1 MAVPTIRVT
10 WALPPELYESLKAE
24 AGRKGMSMQALHNAG
39 MNLKGKVLLWKAI
52 RSLEI
57 DTEEAA

>member
-24 AGRKGMSMQALHNAG
+24 AGRKGVSMQAL
-39 MNLKGKVLLWKAI
+39 AI
-52 RSLEI
+52 EKLQAHGTSRLRPRTEGLE
-57 DTEEAA
+57 AK